1 MKKMTRGICN
11 ICKNEFGK
19 VAMKKHVLKCND
31 QGSGK
36 TSYFLIRVEDFYCK
50 DYWLYIQAK
59 DTVTLED
66 LDAFLRDIWLEC
78 CGHLSAFIIDEV
90 VYNSYVDSEMTDM
103 FSDSAEH
110 MLNYR
115 LKDLIS
121 ETTVFRHDYDF
132 GSTTSLKLTVVEKYK
147 GIETINKITLLARN
161 IQQYECAQC
170 GNTACYIF
178 HDYESET
185 FEPFC
190 EGCAKYYEKNEDDVF
205 IIVNSPRMGVC
216 GYTGSL

>member
-1 MKKMTRGICN
+1 MTRGICT

-19 VAMKKHVLKCND
+19 VAMKKHVFKCND

-36 TSYFLIRVEDFYCK
+36 TSYFLIKVEDFYCK

-59 DTVTLED
+59 DTATLED

-78 CGHLSAFIIDEV
+78 CGHLSAFIIDDV

-103 FSDSAEH
+103 FSDSAEY
-110 MLNYR
+110 MLNYQ
-115 LKDLIS
+115 LKDCIS
-121 ETTVFRHDYDF
+121 ETTIFRHDYDF

-161 IQQYECAQC
+161 NITQYECVRC
-170 GNTACYIF
+170 GNAACYVF

-216 GYTGSL
+216 GYIGSL

>member
-1 MKKMTRGICN
+1 M
-11 ICKNEFGK
+11 
-19 VAMKKHVLKCND
+19 
-31 QGSGK
+31 
-36 TSYFLIRVEDFYCK
+36 IRIEDFYCK

-59 DTVTLED
+59 DTATLED
-66 LDAFLRDIWLEC
+66 LDSFLRDIWLEC
-78 CGHLSAFIIDEV
+78 CGHLSVFIIDDV

-103 FSDSAEH
+103 FSDFSEN
-110 MLNYR
+110 MLNYKF
-115 LKDLIS
+115 KDLIN

-161 IQQYECAQC
+161 IKQYECVQC

-178 HDYESET
+178 LDYESET

-190 EGCAKYYEKNEDDVF
+190 EGCAKSYEKNEDDIF